1 MTLLS
6 NFLVIMIVSNVL
18 RMTHEDEEELVHS
31 VIHHSSEI
39 LLEISTSHEIIGNEQ
54 KDSVIVLESLSL

>member
-1 MTLLS
+1 
-6 NFLVIMIVSNVL
+6 MIVSNVL